1 MIYDMVVPLQ
11 AACFLRFG
19 LLSSLLMSA
28 ATALLAE
35 TTSSDWFARP
45 WQSDDGLPNNTVA
58 GLAQTADGYLW
69 LGTPSG
75 LARFDGIRFED
86 FSPTNFVAPPNRRT
100 LARLLGRDG
109 ALWLALARGAV
120 VRLDGHATRAF
131 TEGLPSG
138 NPNGLAE
145 DAEGSLWIA
154 YRLGAVCR
162 IKGGQVSTMTEQD
175 GLPAGIDICA
185 LTSDNKG
192 RIWFAKDG
200 HFGVIRDGV
209 FQTLRRFDT
218 VAARLAAA
226 RSGGVWLCSGFA
238 SGFKLFKIEESGKM
252 EDFGEFHPERAR
264 TTATALLEDH
274 DGAVWIGTSFNGLFR
289 HDDAGFQSIQTTH
302 EEVWSLTEDREGNIW
317 V

>member
-1 MIYDMVVPLQ
+1 
-11 AACFLRFG
+11 
-19 LLSSLLMSA
+19 MSA

-86 FSPTNFVAPPNRRT
+86 FSPTNFVAPPNRGT
-100 LARLLGRDG
+100 LAMLLGRDG
-109 ALWLALARGAV
+109 ALWLALDRGAV

-192 RIWFAKDG
+192 RIWFANAPA
-200 HFGVIRDGV
+200 
-209 FQTLRRFDT
+209 RRPPLCWKIT
-218 VAARLAAA
+218 TG
-226 RSGGVWLCSGFA
+226 RSGSGLRSMGCSGTTMRAFKA
-238 SGFKLFKIEESGKM
+238 SRPRMKR
-252 EDFGEFHPERAR
+252 FGA
-264 TTATALLEDH
+264 
-274 DGAVWIGTSFNGLFR
+274 
-289 HDDAGFQSIQTTH
+289 
-302 EEVWSLTEDREGNIW
+302 
-317 V
+317 